1 MSLQLKLGLSEACG
15 GAAAGSV
22 DVLLDDIALLPRTD
36 VFKRTTKYTKHT
48 KSGGTTVAIAY
59 SEERYRSGIRT
70 HCPVIS
76 CCSFRVRGGAGPRPK
91 TASGRGCDF

>member
-1 MSLQLKLGLSEACG
+1 MSLQLKLGSIEACG

-59 SEERYRSGIRT
+59 PEQRYRSGIRNALSRDFFLF
-70 HCPVIS
+70 VS
-76 CCSFRVRGGAGPRPK
+76 CSWGGWPEA
-91 TASGRGCDF
+91 